1 MIRTTV
7 VFTCMLALGGYATY
21 TWAEDGP
28 IPTPRRWGGVDDTT
42 LEYYLSRSDAV
53 VEGTVTSCDSNRVWD
68 ATGLAYCGFDAAVS
82 NVIMGE
88 LKTDEALHLSV
99 ARWHSTP
106 GPTPGQRY
114 IIFLNNKTG
123 LADMWF
129 GIQPYEKLMASR
141 LRVLAANQ
149 AGVKAVAPPAAL
161 RGVSVIVDYEKADR
175 ALAEL
180 LYQYLGALGM
190 QQKELRTQLGSGSR
204 VVFYKQESQKPLA
217 VWLRD
222 THLVLRDFS
231 IKQLSAGDSHE
242 GIGIKL
248 W

>member
-1 MIRTTV
+1 MMRKAL
-7 VFTCMLALGGYATY
+7 VFTCLLALGGYATD
-21 TWAEDGP
+21 TWAEDRP

-53 VEGTVTSCDSNRVWD
+53 VEGTVTSCDSNRRWD
-68 ATGLAYCGFDAAVS
+68 ATGLTYCQFDAAVS
-82 NVIMGE
+82 NVIMGD
-88 LKTDEALHLSV
+88 LKTDEALRLSV
-99 ARWHSTP
+99 ALWHNTP
-106 GPTPGQRY
+106 GPTPGRRY
-114 IIFLNNKTG
+114 IIFLNSKAG

-129 GIQPYEKLMASR
+129 GIQPYEELMASR

-149 AGVKAVAPPAAL
+149 AGVKAVAPPAAF

-190 QQKELRTQLGSGSR
+190 QQKELRTELGSSSR
-204 VVFYKQESQKPLA
+204 VVFYKHESQKPLA

-231 IKQLSAGDSHE
+231 IKQLSAGDSRE
-242 GIGIKL
+242 GIVVKL